1 MLVLPII
8 NKNNIMNVEV
18 SLKTANRIR
27 QKVSF
32 EDFGE
37 SEIVVNNEKISD
49 SIYKDSKEKTAPI
62 DFIRNKS
69 IIYKRPY
76 LLTTRYYLNSEL
88 YDIYEVQ
95 YPNDNKER
103 SLDILYSKA
112 IKDINNNIPNKNNR
126 GRYISFDDIG
136 LSDSIN
142 DEVLTKLQKIV
153 TKEKD
158 PSKWKELLE
167 KENISYLY
175 DILDNLNLYDY
186 SIIKDSEVSEESIS
200 DSIKA
205 LSTINTRDYKNLK
218 KYYNMAK
225 SNTETYIKLSYIN
238 RILYG
243 KSLKLIQMNN
253 NQKKLI
259 KRIEEA
265 E

>member
-88 YDIYEVQ
+88 YDINSNNEYI
-95 YPNDNKER
+95 NK
-103 SLDILYSKA
+103 S
-112 IKDINNNIPNKNNR
+112 
-126 GRYISFDDIG
+126 YISKLDT
-136 LSDSIN
+136 SDGTVTIN
-142 DEVLTKLQKIV
+142 
-153 TKEKD
+153 
-158 PSKWKELLE
+158 LE
-167 KENISYLY
+167 S
-175 DILDNLNLYDY
+175 
-186 SIIKDSEVSEESIS
+186 SEE
-200 DSIKA
+200 
-205 LSTINTRDYKNLK
+205 L
-218 KYYNMAK
+218 
-225 SNTETYIKLSYIN
+225 
-238 RILYG
+238 
-243 KSLKLIQMNN
+243 
-253 NQKKLI
+253 
-259 KRIEEA
+259 
-265 E
+265 

>member
-1 MLVLPII
+1 MQDIKLENLELFYDCVDES
-8 NKNNIMNVEV
+8 NNLLYE
-18 SLKTANRIR
+18 
-27 QKVSF
+27 
-32 EDFGE
+32 
-37 SEIVVNNEKISD
+37 
-49 SIYKDSKEKTAPI
+49 
-62 DFIRNKS
+62 
-69 IIYKRPY
+69 IYKRPY

-259 KRIEEA
+259 KIMFLVVMKPM
-265 E
+265 

>member
-8 NKNNIMNVEV
+8 NKNNIINVEIT
-18 SLKTANRIR
+18 LKNANRVR
-27 QKVSF
+27 QKVSYD
-32 EDFGE
+32 EFGE
-37 SEIVVNNEKISD
+37 NEIIVNSEKISD

-69 IIYKRPY
+69 ILYKRPF
-76 LLTTRYYLNSEL
+76 LLTTRNYLNSKV
-88 YDIYEVQ
+88 YDLYEVQ
-95 YPNDNKER
+95 YPNDTKEK
-103 SLDILYSKA
+103 SLDILYAKA
-112 IKDINNNIPNKNNR
+112 IKDINNNIPDKNNR

-142 DEVLTKLQKIV
+142 DEVLTKLQRIV
-153 TKEKD
+153 TKEKN
-158 PSKWKELLE
+158 PSKWKEQLE

-200 DSIKA
+200 ESIKA
-205 LSTINTRDYKNLK
+205 LSTINTRDYRNLK

-238 RILYG
+238 RILNG
-243 KSLKLIQMNN
+243 KSLKLIQINN
-253 NQKKLI
+253 NQKRLI